1 MSTITVARLIA
12 AGVAPT
18 LAKVFA
24 DPLGAACDRFA
35 INTPARVA
43 AFVAQCMHESAGF
56 VHLEEDLFYRD
67 PERVARLFRTAFD
80 TNRDGV
86 LSPQEISAAVPY
98 TRNPEALA
106 SRAYAGRFGNG
117 NEASRDGWRY
127 RGRGLIGTT
136 FKANY
141 QAAAQALARP
151 YVEQPELLARPA
163 DACLTA
169 AFYFSSRGCNQ
180 FADAGN
186 FAAITKAINPG
197 MAGAAERLALLKQ
210 ASTAFLA

>member
-1 MSTITVARLIA
+1 MITIAQLIA

-18 LAKVFA
+18 LAKTFA
-24 DPLGAACDRFA
+24 DPLGVAFDRFK
-35 INTPARVA
+35 INTPARCA
-43 AFVAQCMHESAGF
+43 AAVAQFIHESAGF

-67 PERVARLFRTAFD
+67 PDRVARLFRTAFD

-86 LSPQEISAAVPY
+86 LSPLEIQAAAPY

-106 SRAYAGRFGNG
+106 SRAYAGRYGNG
-117 NEASRDGWRY
+117 NEASKDGWRY

-141 QAAAQALARP
+141 QAAATALGRP
-151 YVEQPELLARPA
+151 YVDQPDLLGKPD

-169 AFYFSSRGCNQ
+169 AFYFASRGCNE
-180 FADAGN
+180 FADGGN
-186 FAAITKAINPG
+186 FTAITKAINPG
-197 MAGAAERLALLKQ
+197 MAGAAERLALFNEAK
-210 ASTAFLA
+210 TAFLA